1 MDLDQLTTFLEVAKL
16 GNFSRAGE
24 KVYRSQSAVSA
35 QIRQLEQDYGT
46 KLLDRSGKKV
56 RLTPAGEVLFEYGTR
71 LLALRDESMRA
82 VVDQD
87 KTPRGIL
94 ALGANEATC
103 LYVLPG
109 AFQKYRRRYPDVQI
123 SIYRNFSRKILERI
137 QDGMIDVGIVTLP
150 VKSPRVVVKR
160 IFRDR
165 LMLTPGPSSVDPRVY
180 RALATP
186 LVGHLDP
193 WFKVCMDETQV
204 LLRQI
209 FQTENRL
216 TMPLSASGS
225 GGIEASVLNV
235 LEDGDEA
242 IVAVNG
248 VFSDRMYEI
257 ASRATTKVIKVEA
270 PYGLPVDAEDVRRA
284 GKGKKIK
291 MIGLAHGETSS
302 GVVTKID
309 AYRKVADELGALL
322 VVDTVASLAAVPLH
336 VDRERV
342 DICFSGSQKAISAP
356 PGMSPIT
363 VSPAAEEVFRRRKT
377 KVQSWYFDLTTAMNY
392 WGKERLYHHT
402 PPISLIY
409 ALREAMRIVVEEGLE
424 ARWERHR
431 VNQLALIA
439 GVEAMGLG
447 LLVKNPADRLPTVT
461 AVMIPN
467 GIDDVKV
474 RNQLLEEFNIEI
486 AGGFGPVKGKIW
498 RVGLMGYC
506 SQKPFVLLFLSAME
520 KVLQDQG
527 YRAPAGAGVAAAIQ
541 SYSHVETAASV
552 SR

>member
-1 MDLDQLTTFLEVAKL
+1 MKQQV
-16 GNFSRAGE
+16 GE
-24 KVYRSQSAVSA
+24 LNPPY
-35 QIRQLEQDYGT
+35 
-46 KLLDRSGKKV
+46 
-56 RLTPAGEVLFEYGTR
+56 
-71 LLALRDESMRA
+71 
-82 VVDQD
+82 
-87 KTPRGIL
+87 
-94 ALGANEATC
+94 
-103 LYVLPG
+103 
-109 AFQKYRRRYPDVQI
+109 
-123 SIYRNFSRKILERI
+123 
-137 QDGMIDVGIVTLP
+137 
-150 VKSPRVVVKR
+150 
-160 IFRDR
+160 R

-193 WFKVCMDETQV
+193 WFKVCMDEMQV

-225 GGIEASVLNV
+225 GGIEAAVLNA
-235 LEDGDEA
+235 LEEGDEA

-270 PYGLPVDAEDVRRA
+270 PYGSPVDAEDVRRA

-363 VSPAAEEVFRRRKT
+363 VSPAAEEVFRKRRT

-467 GIDDVKV
+467 GIEDVKV

-541 SYSHVETAASV
+541 SYSHAETAAAV
-552 SR
+552 SS

>member
-1 MDLDQLTTFLEVAKL
+1 MTQHV
-16 GNFSRAGE
+16 GE
-24 KVYRSQSAVSA
+24 LNPPS
-35 QIRQLEQDYGT
+35 
-46 KLLDRSGKKV
+46 
-56 RLTPAGEVLFEYGTR
+56 
-71 LLALRDESMRA
+71 
-82 VVDQD
+82 
-87 KTPRGIL
+87 
-94 ALGANEATC
+94 
-103 LYVLPG
+103 
-109 AFQKYRRRYPDVQI
+109 
-123 SIYRNFSRKILERI
+123 
-137 QDGMIDVGIVTLP
+137 
-150 VKSPRVVVKR
+150 
-160 IFRDR
+160 R
-165 LMLTPGPSSVDPRVY
+165 LMLTPGPSSVDSRVY
-180 RALATP
+180 RALAAP

-193 WFKVCMDETQV
+193 WFKGCMDDTQG

-225 GGIEASVLNV
+225 GGIEASVLNT
-235 LEDGDEA
+235 LEEGDEA

-248 VFSDRMYEI
+248 VFSDRMFEI

-270 PYGLPVDAEDVRRA
+270 PYGLPVDAEDVRKA

-302 GVVTKID
+302 GVVTKLD

-336 VDRERV
+336 VDRDRI

-363 VSPAAEEVFRRRKT
+363 VGAAAEEAFRKRKT
-377 KVQSWYFDLTTAMNY
+377 KVQSWYFDLSTAMNY

-439 GVEAMGLG
+439 GVEAMGMG

-461 AVMIPN
+461 AVMIPS
-467 GIDDVKV
+467 GVDDAKV

-498 RVGLMGYC
+498 RVGLMGHC
-506 SQKPFVLLFLSAME
+506 SQKPNVLLFLSALE
-520 KVLQDQG
+520 KVLGEQG
-527 YRAPAGAGVAAAIQ
+527 FRVPVGAGVAAAIA
-541 SYSHVETAASV
+541 SYSHAEAAAAF

>member
-1 MDLDQLTTFLEVAKL
+1 MKEQV
-16 GNFSRAGE
+16 GE
-24 KVYRSQSAVSA
+24 
-35 QIRQLEQDYGT
+35 LN
-46 KLLDRSGKKV
+46 
-56 RLTPAGEVLFEYGTR
+56 P
-71 LLALRDESMRA
+71 
-82 VVDQD
+82 
-87 KTPRGIL
+87 P
-94 ALGANEATC
+94 N
-103 LYVLPG
+103 
-109 AFQKYRRRYPDVQI
+109 
-123 SIYRNFSRKILERI
+123 
-137 QDGMIDVGIVTLP
+137 
-150 VKSPRVVVKR
+150 
-160 IFRDR
+160 R

-193 WFKVCMDETQV
+193 WFKVCMDETQG
-204 LLRQI
+204 LMRQI

-225 GGIEASVLNV
+225 GGIEASVLNA

-248 VFSDRMYEI
+248 TFSDRMFEI
-257 ASRATTKVIKVEA
+257 ASRASSKVTKVEA
-270 PYGLPVDAEDVRRA
+270 PYGLPVDADDVRKA
-284 GKGKKIK
+284 GKGRKIK

-302 GVVTKID
+302 GVVTKLD
-309 AYRKVADELGALL
+309 AYRRVADELGALL

-336 VDRERV
+336 VDRERI

-363 VSPAAEEVFRRRKT
+363 VSPDAEEAFRKRKT

-402 PPISLIY
+402 PPISLIF

-461 AVMIPN
+461 AVLVP
-467 GIDDVKV
+467 GGVDEVKV
-474 RNQLLEEFNIEI
+474 RNQLLDEFNIEI

-498 RVGLMGYC
+498 RVGLMGHC
-506 SQKPFVLLFLSAME
+506 SQKPFVLLFLSAFE
-520 KVLQDQG
+520 KVLRDQG
-527 YRAPAGAGVAAAIQ
+527 FRVPAGAGVTAAIE
-541 SYSHVETAASV
+541 SYSHAETTAAV
-552 SR
+552 GR